1 MSHVQGLYN
10 LCVEM
15 ELLKLEKIVTMD
27 QIMVCLDIVIWFVM
41 ALVYWDVWIQVL
53 ITTILLLMS
62 MMVPVVILFV
72 EMGL

>member
-1 MSHVQGLYN
+1 M
-10 LCVEM
+10 
-15 ELLKLEKIVTMD
+15 MD

-72 EMGL
+72 EMGLLK